1 MTVEYF
7 RSQSI
12 RGFQFPKEKLH
23 GSGSINWAAVYA
35 VCYNEGLHK
44 DIYVVLPDVVRRPLD
59 VGTLI
64 DYVLFDVDDSRGWYL
79 RESMPDNSRVYDEPE
94 DVPNDKLLPFVAN
107 VTDKHV
113 HQMMTTE
120 KVEEIIGSIGNTV
133 DNATKA
139 DMKLKMTQITTGPVK

>member
-7 RSQSI
+7 RAQTV
-12 RGFQFPKEKLH
+12 RRFEYAKEKLH
-23 GSGSINWAAVYA
+23 GSEYINWGATYA
-35 VCYNEGLHK
+35 VCYNTSLDRE
-44 DIYVVLPDVVRRPLD
+44 IFVVLPDVMRRPLTS
-59 VGTLI
+59 GMKI
-64 DYVLFDVDDSRGWYL
+64 DYVLYDTADSRGWFLRTSFPADSYL
-79 RESMPDNSRVYDEPE
+79 YTDPD
-94 DVPNDKLLPFVAN
+94 DVPNDKLLPFVTN

-120 KVEEIIGSIGNTV
+120 KVEEIIGGIGDAV